1 MELFDRIRGLLG
13 GKDAPAAQTVTVK
26 LTAAAPGTAMTV
38 AALGLP
44 NVEPIIAR
52 ETDEDPDYNPNV
64 AWLIDKPKDGKAL
77 WTRLVSEFPTTG
89 LWPVV
94 ADGLYGDI
102 NRPWRDGELSGP
114 SAEIVDAEA
123 VLLNNLADMADD
135 EASDHEPWRNEMGPM
150 STATREAGPIDL
162 PVPFEVDALLLVPV
176 TRPADVPA
184 QLGWL
189 GPINYDLRGCD
200 VSAVLRSWEDR
211 FGAVLVALGFDALTL
226 HVDAPPVGENAT
238 RAAHEWY
245 AFCPDSIDQG
255 VGSMEAL
262 TEAVHDNTWW
272 FWWD

>member
-1 MELFDRIRGLLG
+1 MELFDRIRGLLE
-13 GKDAPAAQTVTVK
+13 GKDAPVAQTVTVQ

-52 ETDEDPDYNPNV
+52 ETGEDPDHDPNV

-94 ADGLYGDI
+94 ADGLDGDI
-102 NRPWRDGELSGP
+102 NRPW
-114 SAEIVDAEA
+114 
-123 VLLNNLADMADD
+123 
-135 EASDHEPWRNEMGPM
+135 
-150 STATREAGPIDL
+150 
-162 PVPFEVDALLLVPV
+162 
-176 TRPADVPA
+176 
-184 QLGWL
+184 
-189 GPINYDLRGCD
+189 RGCD

-211 FGAVLVALGFDALTL
+211 FGAVLIPLGLASLTL
-226 HVDAPPVGENAT
+226 HVDAPPTGENAT

-262 TEAVHDNTWW
+262 TEAVHDHTWW